1 MATQRRMVYAKMLS
15 SHKLC
20 QMPITARWLFIGTIL
35 LADDNGRLNGD
46 PRYLRGQIFSYDQEV
61 TVEEVEKMIDD
72 LVNSTVIHSYEVDG
86 SKYLHHPKWSQ
97 YQHLR
102 KDRMSRSQIPKPT
115 CCKIA
120 INKISIAGSG
130 LPREIADEVYQRDGE
145 VCRYC
150 KKTTRPFTIDHILPR
165 SKGGSDE
172 LDNLTISCVSCNL
185 SKGDKLLSEWQPN
198 DNQPTFIRQPKL
210 SKLKLNQVNLS
221 KGNEATPTPKDYAIQ
236 FFEIVDS
243 RGSEFNQ
250 LIERLA
256 SKGISSE
263 LARTEVLKFTSYW
276 TELNSTGKQQRWQK
290 EKTFEVQKR
299 LNTWFSRAGKWSN
312 TAPKARGFVM

>member
-1 MATQRRMVYAKMLS
+1 MATQKRMVYAKMLS

-46 PRYLRGQIFSYDQEV
+46 PRYLRGQIFSYDQEI
-61 TVEEVEKMIDD
+61 TVEEVEKMIEE

-86 SKYLHHPKWSQ
+86 SRYLHHPKWSQ

-115 CCKIA
+115 CCKA
-120 INKISIAGSG
+120 AVNKISIAGSG

-145 VCRYC
+145 ICRYC
-150 KKTTRPFTIDHILPR
+150 SKTTRPFTIDHILPR
-165 SKGGSDE
+165 SKGGSNE

-198 DNQPTFIRQPKL
+198 GGEMTDTGQPKL
-210 SKLKLNQVNLS
+210 SKVKLNQIKS
-221 KGNEATPTPKDYAIQ
+221 SEGNGPTPGELTTK
-236 FFEIVDS
+236 FFEMVNS
-243 RGSEFNQ
+243 KSSEFDDFVEK
-250 LIERLA
+250 LVLKGFPREIVKIEL
-256 SKGISSE
+256 
-263 LARTEVLKFTSYW
+263 VKFTSYW
-276 TELNSTGKQQRWQK
+276 TELNSTGRQQRWQK

-299 LNTWFSRAGKWSN
+299 LNTWFSRAGKWS
-312 TAPKARGFVM
+312 PSVKQGVKVGMV